1 MESPEPPPPPP
12 PNPAPPP
19 LCPYGHWQGEGGE
32 DDPPAST
39 PGCIPCD
46 RGWYMSEN
54 NHNRKKCEI
63 CPEATYAPDLGAA
76 YCLDC
81 VVPACAVRVESCD
94 NKTGSVNEYAYYKE
108 GLPEGYAG
116 PGVETTHVC
125 RNNQAVDP
133 CDRVTCS
140 PASPASPPSPHPR
153 ALVPALPFPL
163 ISLPPA
169 PPSSSSRSP
178 STATPS
184 SRRARASTSRST
196 TFGTTCR
203 LISTRRRR
211 APRRAQAGRAG
222 ARRPTI

>member
-63 CPEATYAPDLGAA
+63 CPEATYAPNLGAA

-81 VVPACAVRVESCD
+81 VVPACAISVESCD
-94 NKTGSVNEYAYYKE
+94 NKTGSVNKYEYYTE
-108 GLPEGYAG
+108 GLSQAVIDATNTSDKTT
-116 PGVETTHVC
+116 GVETTRVC

-133 CDRVTCS
+133 CDRVTRS
-140 PASPASPPSPHPR
+140 PAPASPRPPLAPFDLTPARPFPSPPR
-153 ALVPALPFPL
+153 A
-163 ISLPPA
+163 
-169 PPSSSSRSP
+169 
-178 STATPS
+178 
-184 SRRARASTSRST
+184 ARV
-196 TFGTTCR
+196 
-203 LISTRRRR
+203 L
-211 APRRAQAGRAG
+211 Q
-222 ARRPTI
+222 